1 MRWIR
6 YTGLLTAAV
15 LFGSSEPALAMIDE
29 IKGTLLCRNGCN
41 RTTAQKVAQGDT
53 FTFRV
58 FGQWVDTAIEV
69 IAPDITSE
77 IVNRK
82 HGPGSYID
90 IKFTVGPYITPGE
103 RIVKIHYPIETNGY
117 DSFKIQVVKRGTI
130 SSIAWKKPTEGK
142 ALKSGS
148 GKGQVNLPDGHELVP
163 PVNLPLNERI
173 SLVVT
178 GEKLLNIGMHPL
190 PYTVLGRML
199 PGATNQRLE
208 IEVMFHRSGEALLK
222 VFDPTVSAQ
231 ERNAQDN
238 YLFAYTG
245 TTSARRIQWGGQSAP
260 TPVGQPPTAGGNTAV
275 TSFVDLAPRAI
286 IEHLFRRQ
294 NPEPA
299 FVNQNGVRFFTI
311 DPQYCSGIS
320 GESQATITIPHPIW
334 GVTNVGSLP
343 VTTAFASQLK
353 SGATVL
359 ATQMV
364 PSLTPGQEAHF
375 TFTRPTGS
383 SEGTPVRVTR
393 LNNVSRVGCFLSPE
407 LPPYFEDPPLT
418 VTVNS
423 NGAAPEA
430 PDYQVNNSRIF

>member
-1 MRWIR
+1 M
-6 YTGLLTAAV
+6 
-15 LFGSSEPALAMIDE
+15 
-29 IKGTLLCRNGCN
+29 CRNGCN
-41 RTTAQKVAQGDT
+41 RTTVQKIAQGES

-58 FGQWVDTAIEV
+58 FGQWVDTAAEAIV
-69 IAPDITSE
+69 SDLTSE
-77 IVNRK
+77 IVKRK

-90 IKFTVGPYITPGE
+90 IKFVVGRYITPGE
-103 RIVKIHYPIETNGY
+103 RIVKIFYPIQTNGY
-117 DSFKIQVVKRGTI
+117 DSFKIRVVKRGTI
-130 SSIAWKKPTEGK
+130 SSVAWKKQTEGK
-142 ALKSGS
+142 SLQSAS
-148 GKGQVNLPDGHELVP
+148 GKGQINLPPRYELVP

-173 SLVVT
+173 ILVVT
-178 GEKLLNIGMHPL
+178 GEALLDITMHPL
-190 PYTVLGRML
+190 PYTVLSRIL
-199 PGATNQRLE
+199 PGGTNQRLE
-208 IEVMFHRSGEALLK
+208 LEVMFHRSGEALFK
-222 VFDPTVSAQ
+222 IFDPTLSAQ
-231 ERNAQDN
+231 EKKAQDN

-260 TPVGQPPTAGGNTAV
+260 TPVDQPPTTGGNIAL

-299 FVNQNGVRFFTI
+299 FVNQSGVRFFAI
-311 DPQYCSGIS
+311 APQYCGGIS
-320 GESQATITIPHPIW
+320 GEGQATITIPHPIW

-359 ATQMV
+359 ATQTV
-364 PSLTPGQEAHF
+364 ASLTPGQEARF
-375 TFTRPTGS
+375 TFIRPTGS
-383 SEGTPVRVTR
+383 PEGTPVKVTR

-407 LPPYFEDPPLT
+407 LSPYFEDPPLT

-430 PDYQVNNSRIF
+430 PDYQVNNSRTF